1 MINHCPVCDTEYL
14 EGEHQRCSNCGW
26 DLTPVPGSP
35 SSKLRKAFL
44 AKQQTQIDWA
54 RKMWIRHQMQEELNH
69 HHPAGK
75 YNDSER
81 VSQLENQLTEQFN
94 QVIIQLKQARE
105 ERAYLQSQLEWIS
118 AYLQGVNFQQIETVL
133 SQVSDWMQGGNAVM
147 ATPEESP
154 EPFYP
159 SSEVGIDYSRLMNLL
174 SKGKWRKADE
184 ETWAIALKAA
194 VREEEGWLSVEDLAK
209 FPKTDLATL
218 DWIWDYYSHGQF
230 GLRVQQQIWET
241 VQGDYTEFCDRVRWR
256 VQENWI
262 YYDELDFS
270 LEAVPGHLPAIAWR
284 KRSCYGVGKS
294 TAQEAL
300 ITLFDSLQN
309 LQ

>member
-1 MINHCPVCDTEYL
+1 MTNHCPVCDTEYL
-14 EGEHQRCSNCGW
+14 EEEHQRCSRCGW

-44 AKQQTQIDWA
+44 AKQQIQIDWA
-54 RKMWIRHQMQEELNH
+54 RKMWMRHQMQAEFNNQ
-69 HHPAGK
+69 HPPENASQ
-75 YNDSER
+75 SER
-81 VSQLENQLTEQFN
+81 LSQLENQLNERFN
-94 QVIIQLKQARE
+94 QVTIQLQEARK

-118 AYLQGVNFQQIETVL
+118 TYLQGVNFQHIETVL
-133 SQVSDWMQGGNAVM
+133 GQVSNWMQGSEVPPI
-147 ATPEESP
+147 PEETA

-194 VREEEGWLSVEDLAK
+194 VREEEGWLSLEDLQR

-256 VQENWI
+256 VQDNWM

-270 LEAVPGHLPAIAWR
+270 LDAVPGHLPAIAWR
-284 KRSCYGVGKS
+284 KRACYGVGKS

-300 ITLFDSLQN
+300 ITLFDALQN
-309 LQ
+309 IQ

>member
-14 EGEHQRCSNCGW
+14 EGENPRCSRCGW

-44 AKQQTQIDWA
+44 SKQQTQIDWA
-54 RKMWIRHQMQEELNH
+54 RKMWVRHQMQEEINPQHLAN
-69 HHPAGK
+69 K
-75 YNDSER
+75 YNNSEK
-81 VSQLENQLTEQFN
+81 VSQLENNLNERFN
-94 QVIIQLKQARE
+94 QVTIQLQEARE

-118 AYLQGVNFQQIETVL
+118 GYLQGVNFPQIEAVL
-133 SQVSDWMQGGNAVM
+133 SQVSDWMQGGNTVL

-154 EPFYP
+154 DPFYP
-159 SSEVGIDYSRLMNLL
+159 CSEVGIDYSRLMNLL

-184 ETWAIALKAA
+184 ETWAIALKATF
-194 VREEEGWLSVEDLAK
+194 REEEEWLSLEDLAK

-241 VQGDYTEFCDRVRWR
+241 AQGDYTEFCDRVRWR

-270 LEAVPGHLPAIAWR
+270 LDAVPGHLPAIAWR

-300 ITLFDSLQN
+300 IALFESLKTSP
-309 LQ
+309 

>member
-14 EGEHQRCSNCGW
+14 EGEHQRCSQCGW

-44 AKQQTQIDWA
+44 AKQQIQIDWA
-54 RKMWIRHQMQEELNH
+54 KKMWMRHQMQAEFNH
-69 HHPAGK
+69 QHPAG
-75 YNDSER
+75 NASQSEKF
-81 VSQLENQLTEQFN
+81 SQLENQFNERFN
-94 QVIIQLKQARE
+94 QVTTQLQEARE

-118 AYLQGVNFQQIETVL
+118 TYLQGVNFPQIETVL
-133 SQVSDWMQGGNAVM
+133 GQVSDWMQGSAVPP
-147 ATPEESP
+147 TPEETA

-159 SSEVGIDYSRLMNLL
+159 TSEVGIDYSRLMNLL

-194 VREEEGWLSVEDLAK
+194 VREEEGWLSVEDLQR

-256 VQENWI
+256 VQDNWI

-270 LEAVPGHLPAIAWR
+270 LDAVRGHLPAIAWR
-284 KRSCYGVGKS
+284 KRACYGVGKS

-300 ITLFDSLQN
+300 ITLFESLQMIP
-309 LQ
+309 

>member
-14 EGEHQRCSNCGW
+14 DGEHHRCSQCGW

-44 AKQQTQIDWA
+44 AKQQIQIDWA
-54 RKMWIRHQMQEELNH
+54 KKMWIRHQMQAEFNH
-69 HHPAGK
+69 QHPGGNPSHAEK
-75 YNDSER
+75 F
-81 VSQLENQLTEQFN
+81 SQLENQFNERFN
-94 QVIIQLKQARE
+94 QITIQLQEARE

-118 AYLQGVNFQQIETVL
+118 TYLQGLNFQQIETVL
-133 SQVSDWMQGGNAVM
+133 GQVSDWMQGSAVVP
-147 ATPEESP
+147 TQEETA

-194 VREEEGWLSVEDLAK
+194 VREEEGWLSVEDLQR

-256 VQENWI
+256 VQDNWI

-300 ITLFDSLQN
+300 ITLFEAFQKI
-309 LQ
+309 

>member
-1 MINHCPVCDTEYL
+1 MINYCPVCDTEYV
-14 EGEHQRCSNCGW
+14 ECETQRCLNCGW
-26 DLTPVPGSP
+26 DLTPIPGSQG
-35 SSKLRKAFL
+35 SKLRKAFL
-44 AKQQTQIDWA
+44 EKQQTQINWA
-54 RKMWIRHQMQEELNH
+54 RKIWTRNEMQEEFKHQNL
-69 HHPAGK
+69 
-75 YNDSER
+75 SEKSNYSDELSR
-81 VSQLENQLTEQFN
+81 LENQFNERFN
-94 QVIIQLKQARE
+94 QVTIQLQEARE

-133 SQVSDWMQGGNAVM
+133 NQVSDWMQGSTVIP
-147 ATPEESP
+147 TQEESL

-230 GLRVQQQIWET
+230 GLRVQQQIWEA

-256 VQENWI
+256 VQDNWI

-300 ITLFDSLQN
+300 IALFDSLQN
-309 LQ
+309 IQ